1 MLNWT
6 SCCLNCVELD
16 LLVLLDH
23 YSPCCGI
30 CSDSL
35 TIFLSSTSVNETLN
49 ILLTKPV
56 YSGVS
61 TWRGSPSVPEYGKA
75 VSYHHWHGETQDK
88 MQPIT
93 SSPPSPAFLC
103 SIHHRARPRVKGSFW
118 PLWSWAPPDLQ
129 SCVVNQCVTWGW
141 SLRIADTQT
150 WGLMSSQRAQYRVPP
165 PAKVDTGT
173 MDAQSPGR
181 IPPLPTSVVKS
192 EVRLRF
198 SYVESSCK

>member
-30 CSDSL
+30 CGNSL

-88 MQPIT
+88 NAAYNQLTTI
-93 SSPPSPAFLC
+93 SCLLVFDPPQSPATGEGLILASVVLGASRYAELC
-103 SIHHRARPRVKGSFW
+103 GQPVCDLRVESQDCWHTDLRANEFPEGS
-118 PLWSWAPPDLQ
+118 
-129 SCVVNQCVTWGW
+129 V
-141 SLRIADTQT
+141 
-150 WGLMSSQRAQYRVPP
+150 
-165 PAKVDTGT
+165 
-173 MDAQSPGR
+173 QSPS
-181 IPPLPTSVVKS
+181 TS
-192 EVRLRF
+192 
-198 SYVESSCK
+198 